1 MANLFTNVLTA
12 SCLLTGLVSA
22 DVENALSSART
33 EAISELSTELGLDD
47 IAEVSAS
54 TDISEGSTIDITVPP
69 ASGNDEPRS
78 ETSTLSDENTTNS
91 SSDIVVDFGSDEYDE
106 GSTPYEEAIA
116 LMSLAMEAYSSTLE
130 ELVYLENTAISGNT
144 VITATQKLTVGNAG
158 GSKNTDDG
166 LLSISDNAQVQVGNP
181 DEGGYITISQQEG
194 ETKSATIFNTTISTD
209 GKDVTIAAK
218 NKRNKN
224 AQITNAALDL
234 SSLKSDSVVTV
245 QNITLSDVQINQPNG
260 SMNLVN
266 ANVSLTA
273 PAVLNNVTIDKDS
286 SLHGS
291 KVDEN
296 IRLTGHN
303 KIVFNPHEELGTE
316 DMPLLDGETA
326 VTQQFYNANLSA
338 GSHLEIDANLIY
350 LEDFDMNQS
359 FFLEFSGLQWENLNN
374 AGGAITDIALLQQ
387 SFSISNLNDSIPE
400 ELRPYLT
407 ILSAA
412 YTADGQNL
420 VLEFGFIPSIPEP
433 TAATLSLLALAG
445 LSLRRRRK

>member
-1 MANLFTNVLTA
+1 MANLFTNILAT

-22 DVENALSSART
+22 DVENALSSAQT

-47 IAEVSAS
+47 IAEVSDS
-54 TDISEGSTIDITVPP
+54 TDIGEGSTIDITENP

-144 VITATQKLTVGNAG
+144 IITATQKLTVGNAG

-303 KIVFNPHEELGTE
+303 KIVFTPHEELGTE
-316 DMPLLDGETA
+316 NMPLLDGETA

-338 GSHLEIDANLIY
+338 GSHLEIDASLIY
-350 LEDFDMNQS
+350 LEDFDMGQS

-420 VLEFGFIPSIPEP
+420 LLEFGFIPSIPEP

>member
-47 IAEVSAS
+47 IAEVSDS

-78 ETSTLSDENTTNS
+78 ETSTLSDENTTDS

>member
-1 MANLFTNVLTA
+1 
-12 SCLLTGLVSA
+12 
-22 DVENALSSART
+22 
-33 EAISELSTELGLDD
+33 
-47 IAEVSAS
+47 
-54 TDISEGSTIDITVPP
+54 
-69 ASGNDEPRS
+69 
-78 ETSTLSDENTTNS
+78 
-91 SSDIVVDFGSDEYDE
+91 
-106 GSTPYEEAIA
+106 
-116 LMSLAMEAYSSTLE
+116 MSLAIEAYSSTLE

-144 VITATQKLTVGNAG
+144 IVTATKKLTVGNAG

-194 ETKSATIFNTTISTD
+194 ETKSATIFNTTISAD

-316 DMPLLDGETA
+316 NMPLLDGETA

-350 LEDFDMNQS
+350 LEDFDMGQS